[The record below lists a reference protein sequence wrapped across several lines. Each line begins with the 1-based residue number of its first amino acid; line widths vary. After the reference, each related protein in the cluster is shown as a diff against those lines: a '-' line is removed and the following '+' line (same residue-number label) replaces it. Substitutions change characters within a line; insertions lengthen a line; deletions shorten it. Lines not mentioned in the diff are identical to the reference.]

1 MVNHHEEAPVF
12 AGLAELVCRLRS
24 LLGVAVEEDAEVD
37 DGDAVPTAC
46 SSTVTVTPLWMV
58 RAMAM
63 RRRRHVVWWGK
74 GEGSGRPAASY
85 RWMACVP
92 SVHDK
97 YRRTRRSGTAPSN
110 PATRRRAPLP
120 EARSKREGSLPPPA
134 AEWKVTSSTRMT
146 GEAKSP
152 LPREE

>member
-63 RRRRHVVWWGK
+63 RRRRHLVWWGK
-74 GEGSGRPAASY
+74 GEGSRRPAARH
-85 RWMACVP
+85 RWMAVFPP
-92 SVHDK
+92 STTKTVVHDA
-97 YRRTRRSGTAPSN
+97 TGESGDEAER
-110 PATRRRAPLP
+110 PAAGGEDHARGFADAADRGVEGDELDHGAPL
-120 EARSKREGSLPPPA
+120 
-134 AEWKVTSSTRMT
+134 
-146 GEAKSP
+146 
-152 LPREE
+152 